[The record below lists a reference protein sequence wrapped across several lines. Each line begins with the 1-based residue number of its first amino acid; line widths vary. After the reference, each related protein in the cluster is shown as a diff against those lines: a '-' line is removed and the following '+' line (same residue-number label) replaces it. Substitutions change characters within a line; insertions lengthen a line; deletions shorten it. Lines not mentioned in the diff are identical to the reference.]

1 MATFTEHMKPRGQFG
16 KEGVVEAVVV
26 AVMTAGAGN
35 GGGLPPPPPP
45 PPPLLGVGATT
56 TGAGVC
62 PNIAKSEKPD
72 VSHDTVW
79 SEVSVEQPVRDVQP
93 APISYFFI
101 LRLDAGTV
109 PNVVGSYGKVM
120 RSDLSNVVIVL
131 VAPIYAERLYGTP
144 RRVRP
149 DGVPA
154 AALNAAAPISLIS
167 KVT

>member
-1 MATFTEHMKPRGQFG
+1 VATFTEHMKPRGQFG

-79 SEVSVEQPVRDVQP
+79 SEVSV
-93 APISYFFI
+93 
-101 LRLDAGTV
+101 
-109 PNVVGSYGKVM
+109 VVSQKK
-120 RSDLSNVVIVL
+120 RPWKLLSTHN
-131 VAPIYAERLYGTP
+131 ERFGGQGQERT
-144 RRVRP
+144 
-149 DGVPA
+149 
-154 AALNAAAPISLIS
+154 S
-167 KVT
+167 